1 MKPTS
6 PLTRQVLSF
15 VLPLAIC
22 LGGCTRLAE
31 VPFSPP
37 SADPSAEVAS
47 SQRPP
52 VPGVTLSS
60 TSGRVSGGET
70 VTIASKNL
78 FIAQNIDR
86 RSLGIGLSGIKY
98 YSAQMPFLDQ
108 FKSSRPWL
116 SQQEGRDWAKGDP
129 LDVDDRG
136 WVKSLKPAQTAD
148 RNFLT
153 LQATLPFTRYVVR
166 YEGSGTVSY
175 HFKARKDEAASGPN
189 RDVITLNPDTDR
201 PAILRIEST
210 DPGNYIR
217 NITIVP
223 EQFVEEFDR
232 GEIFNPLL
240 LDILKNFRALRFMDW
255 MATNHSE
262 QTDWSNRPQVEDLT
276 YAEKG
281 VPVEIMVQLANRLQA
296 DPWFNMPHQA
306 TAEYMEAFATY
317 IRDRLDP
324 QLTIY
329 IEHSNEVWNG
339 TFSQHEYAKAQA
351 RQQWQ
356 NSDADGYMQW
366 HGMRTAQMCDI
377 WQRVFAG
384 QTDRVHCTL
393 GTQKNFQG
401 LEQAGL
407 NCPLWVAEGNKA
419 CHEHQLD
426 SIAITTYFSGC
437 VNGRKPEDR
446 DRTRAWFQEP
456 DGGLTKGM
464 EQIASAAHFPCNDTT
479 TGQNFEYYKKVAD
492 DYKLQL
498 VAYEGGQ
505 HITANGM
512 AMQDDPD
519 FIKFH
524 LGLNR
529 DRRMFDRYQEIL
541 QTWKNGGGTL
551 LMHFMDVSS
560 PNEHGSWGALEYLTQ
575 GNSPK
580 YDALLEFNA
589 QTPCWWEGCDRQLTP
604 ANAASA
610 APQIAV
616 TIGNKP
622 CQNLKRVNPSQLTC
636 QTPASDKPGTVDL
649 TVNIDR
655 QTISLPQAFTYR

>member
-6 PLTRQVLSF
+6 QLTSPILSVVL
-15 VLPLAIC
+15 LAVSC
-22 LGGCTRLAE
+22 LWGCTRPVETPL
-31 VPFSPP
+31 SPQSAGSPKIPPIP
-37 SADPSAEVAS
+37 S
-47 SQRPP
+47 
-52 VPGVTLSS
+52 VTLSS
-60 TSGRVSGGET
+60 ASGRLAGGEN
-70 VTIASKNL
+70 VTIDSNNL
-78 FIAQNIDR
+78 FIAQTLDR
-86 RSLGIGLSGIKY
+86 RPLGIGLAGIKY
-98 YSAQMPFLDQ
+98 YSAQLPFLDQ

-116 SQQEGRDWAKGDP
+116 SQQEGREWAKGDP

-136 WVKSLKPAQTAD
+136 WVRSLKPGQTAD

-153 LQATLPFTRYVVR
+153 LEGTLPFTRYVVR
-166 YEGSGTVSY
+166 YEGSGKVTY

-189 RDVITLNPDTDR
+189 RDVITLDPNTER

-210 DPGNYIR
+210 DPNNYIR

-223 EQFVEEFDR
+223 EQFVGEFDR

-255 MATNHSE
+255 MQTNHSE
-262 QTDWSNRPQVEDLT
+262 QIDWSNRPQVEDLT
-276 YAEKG
+276 YAEQG

-306 TAEYMEAFATY
+306 TPEYMEAFATY
-317 IRDRLDP
+317 VRDHLNP
-324 QLTIY
+324 QLKIY

-339 TFSQHEYAKAQA
+339 TFPQHEYAKEQA
-351 RQQWQ
+351 RQRWK
-356 NSDADGYMQW
+356 NSSDDGYMQW
-366 HGMRTAQMCDI
+366 HGMRTAQMCES
-377 WQRVFAG
+377 WKRVFAG

-393 GTQKNFQG
+393 GTQRNFQG

-419 CHEHQLD
+419 CYQHQLD

-446 DRTRAWFQEP
+446 DRTRTWFQEP
-456 DGGLTKGM
+456 DRGLTKGM

-479 TGQNFEYYKKVAD
+479 TNQNFEYYKKVAD
-492 DYKLQL
+492 DYNLEL

-512 AMQDDPD
+512 AMQNDPD
-519 FIKFH
+519 FIQFH
-524 LGLNR
+524 IGLNR
-529 DRRMFDRYQEIL
+529 DRRMFDRYQEML
-541 QTWKNGGGTL
+541 QTWKTGGGTL
-551 LMHFMDVSS
+551 LMHFMDVST

-575 GNSPK
+575 GSSPK
-580 YDALLEFNA
+580 YDALLDFNA
-589 QTPCWWEGCDRQLTP
+589 KTPCWWDGCDRPLTP
-604 ANAASA
+604 TPSAST

-622 CQNLKRVNPSQLTC
+622 CQTLKRVSNSQLTC
-636 QTPASDKPGTVDL
+636 QTPASDQLGPVDVTITV
-649 TVNIDR
+649 DR